1 MAFEVTLDKIVDP
14 GSGLVNLPK
23 LFELSEQARRRAK
36 PAIALAKPST
46 APSFLFPQP
55 KSHSAIVLR
64 GKTPLPRRSAQHD
77 RLPPTLEPVFQTAK
91 RHTSLKSPSKL
102 AVTLGTVTAT
112 GSRLTNRY
120 ELQQKGRRTIRLPF
134 FLDRHISALGLKQF
148 AGMPDDTLF
157 RKRGTAWEV
166 VQDTELI
173 DLRDPTV
180 VLSLG
185 TVTLL
190 S

>member
-23 LFELSEQARRRAK
+23 LCELSEQARRKAR
-36 PAIALAKPST
+36 PTSAIEKRST

-55 KSHSAIVLR
+55 KSNTAIALR
-64 GKTPLPRRSAQHD
+64 GKAPILRRSAEKD
-77 RLPPTLEPVFQTAK
+77 RLPPALEPLSQTAK
-91 RHTSLKSPSKL
+91 RSTSLKPPSKL
-102 AVTLGTVTAT
+102 AVTLRTVTAT
-112 GSRLTNRY
+112 GSHLTNRY

-148 AGMPDDTLF
+148 AGMPNDTLF

-173 DLRDPTV
+173 DLLDPTV